1 MTSGERGMAL
11 IEALVASAILGVGMM
26 GATQLAVQGLHTATD
41 TRQRLAAHSLAL
53 DAMDCLQSLQ
63 AACPMDDTVTLHGS
77 TYRRQSQLSPRAG
90 LALMDI
96 TVTVQ
101 WPSAARASPNG
112 DSTVNTPGEL
122 VLRSSRTSVPVWV
135 GVSSP

>member
-1 MTSGERGMAL
+1 
-11 IEALVASAILGVGMM
+11 
-26 GATQLAVQGLHTATD
+26 
-41 TRQRLAAHSLAL
+41 
-53 DAMDCLQSLQ
+53 
-63 AACPMDDTVTLHGS
+63 MDDTVTLHGS

-112 DSTVNTPGEL
+112 NSTVNTPGEL